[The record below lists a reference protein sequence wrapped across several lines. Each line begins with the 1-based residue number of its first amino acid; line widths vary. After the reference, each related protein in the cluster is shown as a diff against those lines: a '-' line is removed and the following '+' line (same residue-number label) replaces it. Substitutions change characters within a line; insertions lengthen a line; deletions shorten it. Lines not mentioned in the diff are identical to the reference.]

1 MRDDGPEASPG
12 GDHAAGGMHGG
23 HRQGAQSGHAV
34 TAKIVVRDLTKVFH
48 GRNGVATQALAGVS
62 LQVGEGEFVCIVG
75 PSGCGK
81 TTLLR
86 IMAELETPSSGTLEM
101 RRTAAHG
108 RPLHAMVFQE
118 HSLFPWLTV
127 LDNVAFGLEMRGV
140 PKKQRSEQ
148 ARAFIETVGLQDF
161 SEHYPHQ
168 LSGGMKQRA
177 SLARAFVNDPEVLLM
192 DEPFAAL
199 DAQNKVLLQEELLKI
214 WERNRKTVV
223 YITHSIDEALLLG
236 DRVVVM
242 TGVPGRIKEILD
254 IDFQRPRDVVETKAT
269 PRFAELTV
277 HIWRMLESEVRR
289 VRQA

>member
-1 MRDDGPEASPG
+1 VSP
-12 GDHAAGGMHGG
+12 
-23 HRQGAQSGHAV
+23 
-34 TAKIVVRDLTKVFH
+34 KIVVRGLTKVFR
-48 GRNGVATQALAGVS
+48 GRNETDTQALAGVS
-62 LQVGEGEFVCIVG
+62 LDIGDGEFLCIVG

-86 IMAELETPSSGTLEM
+86 IMGELETPSTGSVEM
-101 RRTAAHG
+101 RRSAGAEG
-108 RPLHAMVFQE
+108 RPLHSMVFQE
-118 HSLFPWLTV
+118 QSLMPWLTV
-127 LDNVAFGLEMRGV
+127 ADNVAFGLEMRGV
-140 PKKQRSEQ
+140 PRKERHERCNQ
-148 ARAFIETVGLQDF
+148 FIEMVGLENFRQ
-161 SEHYPHQ
+161 HYPHQ

-242 TGVPGRIKEILD
+242 TGVPGRVKEILKV
-254 IDFQRPRDVVETKAT
+254 DFGRPRDVVGTRAT
-269 PRFAELTV
+269 PRFNELTV
-277 HIWRMLESEVRR
+277 EIWRMLESEVRR
-289 VRQA
+289 MRS

>member
-1 MRDDGPEASPG
+1 VS
-12 GDHAAGGMHGG
+12 
-23 HRQGAQSGHAV
+23 
-34 TAKIVVRDLTKVFH
+34 AKIVVRELTKFF
-48 GRNGVATQALAGVS
+48 RRRKASTTQALAGVS
-62 LQVGEGEFVCIVG
+62 LDIKDGEFLCIVG

-86 IMAELETPSSGTLEM
+86 IMAQLETPSTGTVEM
-101 RRTAAHG
+101 QRSANG
-108 RPLHAMVFQE
+108 RPLHSMVFQE

-140 PKKQRSEQ
+140 PEEERRDK
-148 ARAFIETVGLQDF
+148 AGAFIEMVGLQNFRD
-161 SEHYPHQ
+161 HYPHQ

-242 TGVPGRIKEILD
+242 TAVPGRIKEVLD
-254 IDFQRPRDVVETKAT
+254 VDFERPRDIVETKAK
-269 PRFAELTV
+269 PRFTELSV
-277 HIWRMLESEVRR
+277 HIWRVLESEVRR
-289 VRQA
+289 SRR

>member
-1 MRDDGPEASPG
+1 MS
-12 GDHAAGGMHGG
+12 
-23 HRQGAQSGHAV
+23 
-34 TAKIVVRDLTKVFH
+34 AKIVVRDLSKTFRTRKATV
-48 GRNGVATQALAGVS
+48 TQALAGVS
-62 LQVGEGEFVCIVG
+62 LEIDDGEFVCIVG

-86 IMAELETPSSGTLEM
+86 IMAELETPSTGTVEVRRSGA
-101 RRTAAHG
+101 RD

-140 PKKQRSEQ
+140 PRAERIDR
-148 ARAFIETVGLQDF
+148 AGAFIRMVGLDNF
-161 SEHYPHQ
+161 RGHYPHQ

-199 DAQNKVLLQEELLKI
+199 DAQNKVLLQEELLRI
-214 WERNRKTVV
+214 WEQNRKTVV
-223 YITHSIDEALLLG
+223 YITHAIDEALLLG
-236 DRVVVM
+236 DRVAIM

-254 IDFQRPRDVVETKAT
+254 VTFERPRDVVETKAL
-269 PRFAELTV
+269 PRFTELTV
-277 HIWRMLESEVRR
+277 HIWRVLESEVRR
-289 VRQA
+289 ARQA

>member
-1 MRDDGPEASPG
+1 MQTGLQ
-12 GDHAAGGMHGG
+12 AAILSRHE
-23 HRQGAQSGHAV
+23 V
-34 TAKIVVRDLTKVFH
+34 TAKIVVRDLTKFFY
-48 GRNGVATQALAGVS
+48 GRKGVVTEALAGIS
-62 LQVGEGEFVCIVG
+62 LDVREGEFVCIVG

-86 IMAELETPSSGTLEM
+86 IMAELETPSGGSIEM
-101 RRTAAHG
+101 RRSTAGG
-108 RPLHAMVFQE
+108 RPLHSMVFQE

-140 PKKQRSEQ
+140 PKKQRVAQ
-148 ARAFIETVGLQDF
+148 AEAFIEMVGLQDF
-161 SEHYPHQ
+161 RGHYPHQ

-214 WERNRKTVV
+214 WEENRKTVV

-254 IDFQRPRDVVETKAT
+254 IDFQRPRDVVETKAM
-269 PRFAELTV
+269 PRFTELTV
-277 HIWRMLESEVRR
+277 QIWRMLESEVRR
-289 VRQA
+289 MRRA

>member
-1 MRDDGPEASPG
+1 VS
-12 GDHAAGGMHGG
+12 
-23 HRQGAQSGHAV
+23 
-34 TAKIVVRDLTKVFH
+34 AKIVVRELTKTFQTRKATV
-48 GRNGVATQALAGVS
+48 TQALAGVS
-62 LQVGEGEFVCIVG
+62 LEIGDGEFVCIVG

-86 IMAELETPSSGTLEM
+86 IMAELETPSTGTVEM
-101 RRTAAHG
+101 RRSG
-108 RPLHAMVFQE
+108 GRDRPLQAMVFQE

-140 PKKQRSEQ
+140 PRRERIDR
-148 ARAFIETVGLQDF
+148 AGAFIRMVGLENF
-161 SEHYPHQ
+161 RGHYPHQ

-199 DAQNKVLLQEELLKI
+199 DAQNKVLLQEELLRI
-214 WERNRKTVV
+214 WEQNRKTVV

-236 DRVVVM
+236 DRVAIM

-254 IDFQRPRDVVETKAT
+254 VTFERPRDVVETKAL
-269 PRFAELTV
+269 PRFTELSV
-277 HIWRMLESEVRR
+277 HIWRVLESEVRR
-289 VRQA
+289 ARQA

>member
-1 MRDDGPEASPG
+1 VS
-12 GDHAAGGMHGG
+12 
-23 HRQGAQSGHAV
+23 S
-34 TAKIVVRDLTKVFH
+34 KIVVRGLTKVFQR
-48 GRNGVATQALAGVS
+48 GRAAATQALAGVS
-62 LQVGEGEFVCIVG
+62 LDVGDGEFLCIVG

-86 IMAELETPSSGTLEM
+86 IMGELETPSTGSVEMHRSGAE
-101 RRTAAHG
+101 G
-108 RPLHAMVFQE
+108 RPLHSMVFQE
-118 HSLFPWLTV
+118 QSLLPWLTV
-127 LDNVAFGLEMRGV
+127 ADNVAFGLEMRGV
-140 PKKQRSEQ
+140 AKKERHERCAQ
-148 ARAFIETVGLQDF
+148 FIEMVGLENF
-161 SEHYPHQ
+161 REHYPHQ

-214 WERNRKTVV
+214 WEHNRKTVV

-242 TGVPGRIKEILD
+242 TGVPGRVMDILD
-254 IDFQRPRDVVETKAT
+254 VDFERPRDVVETKAL

-277 HIWRMLESEVRR
+277 QIWRMLESEVRR
-289 VRQA
+289 MRQ